1 MVHIEVGRGVHIH
14 TQIVGTGPPV
24 ILLHGWAFDHR
35 IWDRQVRVLA
45 EAGHTT
51 ITIDLRGHG
60 RSDRPYGDYPVEQL
74 AEDVLAVVKTVDP
87 GPAVLVGWSLGGV
100 TAFRVAVQ
108 APELLTQ
115 LVLVGSNGVAA
126 SRQPGFPFG
135 QPASA
140 HLPTLR
146 AAELTDRLEAR
157 RRLLRSAFATSPDD
171 TVVEHL
177 LQLTLDTPS
186 WAGAATLATLLNS
199 DQVADLPRLR
209 VPVVQIIGD
218 KDPVFS
224 RRGAA
229 WLAEQI
235 PGMQQIVLR
244 DCGHY
249 PMVEAADAFDQAL
262 LTATADQRLVATSDS
277 REPQ

>member
-1 MVHIEVGRGVHIH
+1 MTHIEVETGVRIH
-14 TQIVGTGPPV
+14 AQIVGTGRPV
-24 ILLHGWAFDHR
+24 VLLHGWAFDHR

-45 EAGHTT
+45 ETGHTT
-51 ITIDLRGHG
+51 IAVDLRGHG
-60 RSDRPYGDYPVEQL
+60 RSDRPYGDYPVKQL
-74 AEDVLAVVKTVDP
+74 AQDVVSVIETLTP
-87 GPAVLVGWSLGGV
+87 GPVVLVGWSLGGV
-100 TAFRVAVQ
+100 TAFRAAVQ
-108 APELLTQ
+108 APELVTK

-126 SRQPGFPFG
+126 SRQPDFPFG

-146 AAELTDRLEAR
+146 AAELTDRLQAR

-186 WAGAATLATLLNS
+186 WAGAATLATLLNC

-262 LTATADQRLVATSDS
+262 LTATADQRLVTTSDS